1 MLVFS
6 LLDAPLV
13 TTSFCIDFQVS
24 GSTERK
30 ICAVGITK
38 LLCETPVMLAN
49 YSEQW
54 PQLLTALVALFEL
67 PEDDNLPDD
76 EHFIDIEDTPG
87 YQTAYSQLVFAGKR
101 EDDPV
106 KGKSNLNT
114 IFKGTD
120 GGQAGHETPSILTRI
135 LDE

>member
-13 TTSFCIDFQVS
+13 TKSFCIDFQVS

-120 GGQAGHETPSILTRI
+120 GGQAGHETPSIPTQL

>member
-106 KGKSNLNT
+106 KGKSNL
-114 IFKGTD
+114 IQFHPR
-120 GGQAGHETPSILTRI
+120 GQTGARSGH
-135 LDE
+135 

>member
-106 KGKSNLNT
+106 KGKSNPNR
-114 IFKGTD
+114 IFNSLF
-120 GGQAGHETPSILTRI
+120 ESVIVSL
-135 LDE
+135 